1 MLQYLK
7 EYGQYVEITGY
18 KDVAF
23 DRVEA
28 FLKADRKK
36 IGQSVNIQFFDAEL
50 IATQEHLYFAV
61 LNALQAFKNKTNRS
75 KSPAMETLLYA
86 SAQRQIQ
93 KAIEFCGIKPKTKSM
108 AVVVI
113 GDDPEQIRKA
123 VAAMSES
130 VGSEPDETVLDLTK
144 SKETKISK
152 SLRDNPQRAR
162 NPEKKISRKRNCQLG
177 NRACC
182 PAIDSV
188 LVKAFFP

>member
-61 LNALQAFKNKTNRS
+61 LNAPQAFKNKTNRS
-75 KSPAMETLLYA
+75 KSPAMETLLICFRTAANTESYRILRNKT
-86 SAQRQIQ
+86 QNQ
-93 KAIEFCGIKPKTKSM
+93 KHGCSSH
-108 AVVVI
+108 
-113 GDDPEQIRKA
+113 R
-123 VAAMSES
+123 
-130 VGSEPDETVLDLTK
+130 
-144 SKETKISK
+144 
-152 SLRDNPQRAR
+152 
-162 NPEKKISRKRNCQLG
+162 
-177 NRACC
+177 
-182 PAIDSV
+182 
-188 LVKAFFP
+188 

>member
-7 EYGQYVEITGY
+7 EYGQYVEIAGY

-23 DRVEA
+23 DSVEA

-36 IGQSVNIQFFDAEL
+36 IGKSVNIQFFDAEL

-75 KSPAMETLLYA
+75 KSSAMETLLYA

-93 KAIEFCGIKPKTKSM
+93 KAIEFCGIKPNTKSM

-113 GDDPEQIRKA
+113 GDDPEQIIKA
-123 VAAMSES
+123 VAAMSECI
-130 VGSEPDETVLDLTK
+130 GSEPDETVLDLTK
-144 SKETKISK
+144 SKETKI
-152 SLRDNPQRAR
+152 R
-162 NPEKKISRKRNCQLG
+162 
-177 NRACC
+177 
-182 PAIDSV
+182 
-188 LVKAFFP
+188 KAFEITQKELETQKKRSEESAIANLVIERVALLSTQF